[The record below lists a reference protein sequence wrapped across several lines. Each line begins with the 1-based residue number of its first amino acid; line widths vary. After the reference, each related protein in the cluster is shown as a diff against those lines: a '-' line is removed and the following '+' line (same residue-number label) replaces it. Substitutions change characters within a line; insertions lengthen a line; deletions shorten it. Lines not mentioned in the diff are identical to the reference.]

1 MKINSIL
8 VFSLSLLLVLSACGG
23 GSEAGGGDLDKKK
36 EELSKL
42 KVERKA
48 LNDQIRALEK
58 EIATLDTTM
67 VKDPRVPVRVE
78 TLEESTFQHFV
89 KVQGQIEADKN
100 VMVSPKMGGVVT
112 RVLVDEGQ
120 NVRQGQLLATM
131 DDAVLQKSLNEL
143 RIQLELA
150 DTVYSRQKNLWAQ
163 QIGSEIQLLQAK
175 TQKESLEKRIA
186 TTMEQVEMTKIK
198 APISGVVDR
207 VIAKS
212 GEAVSPGFG
221 AFNIVNLGQLSFK
234 ASISEAYIPY
244 VRKGDEVSISFPSIN
259 KTVTTK
265 ISNIGQVINP
275 ANRTVMVETKVPS
288 KDGMFKANMVG
299 EISIRDVNN
308 ENTIVIPMGLVQRLG
323 DEEFVMVAERQE
335 NGDFVAR
342 RSKIETGTSYEGNVE
357 VTSGLAKGN
366 NLITEG
372 ASGLSEGAQ
381 LLFLDNDN

>member
-23 GSEAGGGDLDKKK
+23 GGEAGGGNLDAKK

-42 KVERKA
+42 KVERKT
-48 LNDQIRALEK
+48 LNDKIRALEK
-58 EIATLDTTM
+58 EIAKLDTTT
-67 VKDPRVPVRVE
+67 VKDPRVPVRIQPL
-78 TLEESTFQHFV
+78 TESTFQHYV

-120 NVRQGQLLATM
+120 NVRAGQLLATM
-131 DDAVLQKSLNEL
+131 DDAILQKSLSEL

-163 QIGSEIQLLQAK
+163 NIGSEIQLLQAK

-186 TTMEQVEMTKIK
+186 TTQEQVEMTKIK

-221 AFNIVNLGQLSFK
+221 AFNIVNLSKLSFK

-244 VRKGDEVSISFPSIN
+244 VRKGDEVSISFPSID
-259 KTVTTK
+259 KSVTTK

-275 ANRTVMVETKVPS
+275 ANRTVMVETKIPS
-288 KDGMFKANMVG
+288 KEGMFKANMVG

-308 ENTIVIPMGLVQRLG
+308 ENTIVIPMSLIQRLG
-323 DEEFVMVAERQE
+323 DEEFVMVAEKGE
-335 NGDFVAR
+335 GDKYNAR
-342 RSKIETGTSYEGNVE
+342 RTKVVTGGSYEGKIEIV
-357 VTSGLAKGN
+357 SGLSKGAK
-366 NLITEG
+366 LITEG
-372 ASGLSEGAQ
+372 ANGLSEGAE
-381 LLFLDNDN
+381 LLFLENDN

>member
-244 VRKGDEVSISFPSIN
+244 VRKGDEVSINFPSIN